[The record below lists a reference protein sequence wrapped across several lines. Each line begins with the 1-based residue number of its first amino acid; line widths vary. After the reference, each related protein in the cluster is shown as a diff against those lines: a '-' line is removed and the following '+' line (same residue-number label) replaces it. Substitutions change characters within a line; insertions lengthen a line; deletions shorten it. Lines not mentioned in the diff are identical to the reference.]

1 MPTRILMAA
10 LLLAALPILDTS
22 ADETWPQFR
31 GVGATGVASDDLR
44 LPESW
49 DTTENVQWVTDI
61 PGWGWSC
68 PIVWKD
74 KVFLTTVVSDSE
86 YELPKKGLYLGG
98 GRSAPPKG
106 THQWLVYCFDLKS
119 GGLRWKQEAHRGQP
133 QVSRHPKSTFA
144 SETPTTDGER
154 LYVLFGDVGLY
165 CYSLEGEPLW
175 SHRIEAKKTMA
186 DYGAAASPIVH
197 GNQVVLVYDNQ
208 EQSYIAAFDT
218 KTGAQNWRTN
228 REERS
233 TWATPLVWQNSRRTE
248 IVTAGKLKNRSY
260 DLAGNLL
267 WEFDG
272 RMSNLI
278 VPSPLAAHGMLYLTS
293 GYVGDAHRPV
303 YAIKP
308 GGEGDITPEGD
319 PATSEFIEW
328 YQPEAGPYNPS
339 PIVYGDYYY
348 TLYDR
353 GFVTC
358 HDAHTGKQVYGKQ
371 RFAPGASFTAS
382 PWAYNGKLFFLSE
395 DGDTYVIEA
404 GPNYKLLGTNRLD
417 ELCAATPAVSQ
428 GRLLIRTA
436 SKLYSLSGE

>member
-1 MPTRILMAA
+1 VLSRTLIAA
-10 LLLAALPILDTS
+10 LLLALLPIFATS
-22 ADETWPQFR
+22 ADENWPQFR
-31 GVGATGVASDDLR
+31 GPGATGVASDDVR
-44 LPESW
+44 LPSSW
-49 DTTENVQWVTDI
+49 DRTENLQWVADI

-68 PIVWKD
+68 PIVWED
-74 KVFLTTVVSDSE
+74 QVFLTTVESDSE
-86 YELPKKGLYLGG
+86 YELPKKGLYLGE
-98 GRSAPPKG
+98 GRSEPPEG
-106 THQWLVYCFDLKS
+106 THHWLVYCFDLKS
-119 GGLRWKQEAHRGQP
+119 GDLRWKREAHRGRP

-144 SETPTTDGER
+144 SETPVTDGDR

-165 CYSLEGEPLW
+165 CYSLAGEPLW
-175 SHRIEAKKTMA
+175 SHKIEAQKTMS

-197 GNQVVLVYDNQ
+197 GDQVVLVYDNE

-218 KTGAQNWRTN
+218 KTGAPNWQMD

-233 TWATPLVWQNSRRTE
+233 TWATPLVWQNSHRTE
-248 IVTAGKLKNRSY
+248 IITAGKRKNRSY
-260 DLAGNLL
+260 DLSGKLL

-303 YAIKP
+303 YVIKP
-308 GGEGDITPEGD
+308 GAEGDITPEGD
-319 PATSEFIEW
+319 PAASEFIEW

-358 HDAHTGKQVYGKQ
+358 HDARTGKQVYGKQ

-404 GPNYKLLGTNRLD
+404 GPNYKLLGTNPLD

-436 SKLYSLSGE
+436 SKLYSLGK